1 MDIFFTQKRQR
12 RCIRK
17 RILHYPYKPSTPL
30 VITLYLLKRREINIE
45 VLDER
50 AGNIQRNPNQ
60 GNITR
65 EEGGVIGVQHDRADR
80 GERKN

>member
-1 MDIFFTQKRQR
+1 M
-12 RCIRK
+12 
-17 RILHYPYKPSTPL
+17 
-30 VITLYLLKRREINIE
+30 ITLYLLKRREINTE

-50 AGNIQRNPNQ
+50 RINIQKNPNQ

-65 EEGGVIGVQHDRADR
+65 EGGVIGVQHDRADR